1 MSNEIVRTSE
11 TVTLIGAGTV
21 EETDLAEALSLA
33 PVLVA
38 ADGGAMLAHK
48 AGITPQAVIGDFDSL
63 PPELATALPPD
74 RLHRIAEQDSTDFD
88 KALRNIT
95 APLVL
100 AVGFT
105 GARLDHQLA
114 AFHTLARHPERP
126 CLLLGPQEIVCIAP
140 PDISLD
146 LVGGDRV
153 SLFPMAAVTGRSKG
167 LKWPIDGLKFSPDTF
182 VGTSNVAVGSVR
194 LWFDAPKMLL
204 MLPRRAMP
212 LVVQHYAQSPVRWPA
227 L

>member
-1 MSNEIVRTSE
+1 MSKEIVRTSE
-11 TVTLIGAGTV
+11 TVTLVGGGAA
-21 EETDLAEALSLA
+21 EETDLKDALSIA

-38 ADGGAMLAHK
+38 ADGGATLAHR
-48 AGITPQAVIGDFDSL
+48 AGIVPQAVIGDFDSL
-63 PPELATALPPD
+63 PAELEAELPKD
-74 RLHRIAEQDSTDFD
+74 RLYKISEQNSTDFD
-88 KALRNIT
+88 KALRNIA

-126 CLLLGPQEIVCIAP
+126 CLLLGPQEVVCIAP
-140 PDISLD
+140 PNISLD
-146 LVGGDRV
+146 LATGDRV
-153 SLFPMAAVTGRSKG
+153 SLFPMGAVTGRSVG
-167 LKWPIDGLKFSPDTF
+167 LKWPIDGLNFSPDTY
-182 VGTSNVAVGSVR
+182 VGTSNMAEGPIQ

-204 MLPRRAMP
+204 ILPRPAMP

>member
-1 MSNEIVRTSE
+1 MFKEIVQTSE

-21 EETDLAEALSLA
+21 EERDLEDALSLA

-38 ADGGAMLAHK
+38 ADGGAMIAHK
-48 AGITPQAVIGDFDSL
+48 AGHVPQAIIGDFDSL
-63 PPELATALPPD
+63 PPELATKLPPD
-74 RLHRIAEQDSTDFD
+74 RLHRITEQDSTDFD
-88 KALRNIT
+88 KALRNIA

-126 CLLLGPQEIVCIAP
+126 CLLLGPQEVVCIAP

-146 LVGGDRV
+146 LARGDRV
-153 SLFPMAAVTGRSKG
+153 SLFPMAAVTGRSAG
-167 LKWPIDGLKFSPDTF
+167 LKWPIEGLKFSPDTF
-182 VGTSNVAVGSVR
+182 VGTSNIAVGPVR

-204 MLPRRAMP
+204 ILPRRAMP
-212 LVVQHYAQSPVRWPA
+212 LVVQHFAQSPAHWPA